1 MVPPRCICF
10 GYFIASYPPIS
21 PIRIP
26 GYRPSCSC
34 SFTSLIGG
42 LLCLQAVTPT
52 SYGYSHS
59 HSGLSPFLLMFVHFP
74 HREVCFACK
83 QSRQPPMGT
92 PIRIPGYRP
101 SCSCSFTSLI
111 GGLLCLQAVTPTSYG
126 YSHSHSGLSPFLL
139 MFVHFPHRRS
149 ALPAS
154 SHANLLWVSVMRQN

>member
-21 PIRIP
+21 
-26 GYRPSCSC
+26 
-34 SFTSLIGG
+34 
-42 LLCLQAVTPT
+42 
-52 SYGYSHS
+52 
-59 HSGLSPFLLMFVHFP
+59 
-74 HREVCFACK
+74 
-83 QSRQPPMGT
+83 

-154 SHANLLWVSVMRQN
+154 SHANLLWVSVMRQNQSCYKYQNSQTLQNNPSVSRHGGSVPRCRPPSAEALRISAYRCNCNPWQNRVRRYRG